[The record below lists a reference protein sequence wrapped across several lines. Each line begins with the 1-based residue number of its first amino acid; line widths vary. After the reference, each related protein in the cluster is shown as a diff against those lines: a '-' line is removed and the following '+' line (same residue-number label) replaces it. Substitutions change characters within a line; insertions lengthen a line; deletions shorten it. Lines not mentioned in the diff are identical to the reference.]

1 MIMAI
6 ILALLIGMKLGA
18 EWVKANL
25 KKEGNKGG
33 ASSNGTNTTQAS
45 KNTPT
50 AQQTEVKNLDTQI
63 KDMKAEKQ
71 TLEIEIKNLKNTKEE
86 SKRELQEANS
96 ETVRT
101 KSILDSLSKEVG
113 QIEYDKKRNKNLSIE
128 LASGIKNFEAVV
140 AQSGLSQVPSIQKKA
155 IQTQSNITAQKVE
168 LSKNGILPNELL
180 RNPYNEPLP
189 EIEELPEKYE
199 KPTKPK
205 PKTD

>member
-1 MIMAI
+1 MILTF
-6 ILALLIGMKLGA
+6 ILIFLLGLSIGA
-18 EWVKANL
+18 EYMRRKY
-25 KKEGNKGG
+25 KKEGKIGS
-33 ASSNGTNTTQAS
+33 SSNNTHSAPLS
-45 KNTPT
+45 KNTNPT

-63 KDMKAEKQ
+63 KDMRAEKQ
-71 TLEIEIKNLKNTKEE
+71 SLEIEIKNLKNTKEE
-86 SKRELQEANS
+86 SKKELQEANS
-96 ETVRT
+96 ETVRA
-101 KSILDSLSKEVG
+101 KNILEALNKEVG

-168 LSKNGILPNELL
+168 LSKNGTLPNELL

-189 EIEELPEKYE
+189 DIEELPEKYE
-199 KPTKPK
+199 KSTKPK